1 MRNLKCIIVFHSH
14 NCRWVYVFHL
24 SFISVFFRL
33 KSRFWGIIKS
43 VFFVNNVSSTKIKKR
58 LRFVLKTLI
67 KTGIKTLIWT
77 KNDESLS
84 RKAN

>member
-1 MRNLKCIIVFHSH
+1 MCFV
-14 NCRWVYVFHL
+14 CHL
-24 SFISVFFRL
+24 FLGCFFRL
-33 KSRFWGIIKS
+33 ESRFGGIIKS

-77 KNDESLS
+77 KIDESLS